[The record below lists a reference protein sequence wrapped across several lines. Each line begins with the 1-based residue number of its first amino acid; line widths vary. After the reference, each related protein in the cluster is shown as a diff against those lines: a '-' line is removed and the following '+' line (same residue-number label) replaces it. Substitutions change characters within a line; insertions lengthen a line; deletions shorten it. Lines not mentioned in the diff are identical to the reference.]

1 MTEFFSAPFYS
12 TWEVYG
18 CLYVTDRKSLFAEDT
33 LAHVESNNDD
43 KERGNG
49 MNQNVDCIPLEVAD
63 TDDKDSMDY
72 IENVHDDEDDG
83 SSVLEDSLALTV
95 VEEEEELFDYDQ
107 TFCRSRSRTGLR
119 ISTAGET
126 MSVGLFSS
134 ICIFLT
140 DAFKKKILL
149 AQIFFQQIKSHFLR
163 FYHKTFIHQ
172 KFSYDNCFEK

>member
-1 MTEFFSAPFYS
+1 M
-12 TWEVYG
+12 
-18 CLYVTDRKSLFAEDT
+18 DRKSLFAEDT

-49 MNQNVDCIPLEVAD
+49 MNQNVDCIPLEAAD

-149 AQIFFQQIKSHFLR
+149 AQIFFQQIKSHFLKKIITK
-163 FYHKTFIHQ
+163 FLFI
-172 KFSYDNCFEK
+172 KNFLMPNILRSKIFF